1 VLKTMLRS
9 HKLIETR
16 FECHRDHRSLCGGL
30 FKTDFRT
37 HSKEASEED
46 SMGIIAV
53 SKEKE
58 FDHGTGHIRK
68 WPTLR
73 AQGRAHTS

>member
-30 FKTDFRT
+30 FRTDFRS
-37 HSKEASEED
+37 HSKEASKED
-46 SMGIIAV
+46 STGIMTV
-53 SKEKE
+53 SKERI
-58 FDHGTGHIRK
+58 FDYSTGHDRN

-73 AQGRAHTS
+73 AQGRAHAS